1 MNNRYGAAR
10 LWNTK
15 KRTPLFLICICFCI
29 ACGLCRVQADTS
41 GQRIFDDAGLFT
53 DAEEAQLQTLCTE
66 KIAEGRLDIVVVT
79 TESTGSKSA
88 MAYADDFYDEN
99 GFGYDGNTGVLL
111 LIDMGEREIWISTT
125 GEAESYFTD
134 RRLDALLDTLADAL
148 ADEEYAYG
156 ARQFIEN
163 SASYM
168 YSAPDDEEQESW
180 DGNYRQDYAGD
191 MQNAQESRS
200 RTPAASN
207 FFPCLMISFVTG
219 GLFVLIL
226 YIKQRGSTQ
235 TNAHTYL
242 KENRYEIAGSQDL
255 FTHTTTVRRQIQSSN
270 SSTHSSGGGHVSSG
284 GVHHGGGGRKF

>member
-1 MNNRYGAAR
+1 MNSNKNRMQM
-10 LWNTK
+10 
-15 KRTPLFLICICFCI
+15 KRWSCCLLICLLFVLYMCPAIVY
-29 ACGLCRVQADTS
+29 AQADAAG
-41 GQRIFDDAGLFT
+41 GQRIFDDAGLFS
-53 DAEEAQLQTLCTE
+53 DAEENELQTLCTE

-99 GFGYDGNTGVLL
+99 GFGYNGNTGVLL

-125 GEAESYFTD
+125 GEAENYFTD
-134 RRLDALLDTLADAL
+134 RRLDALLDTVADAL
-148 ADEEYAYG
+148 ADGDYAYG

-163 SASYM
+163 SAAYM
-168 YSAPDDEEQESW
+168 YQEPDDENRN
-180 DGNYRQDYAGD
+180 GNYRQDYADD
-191 MQNAQESRS
+191 MRYAQESGS
-200 RTPAASN
+200 QMSAASRI
-207 FFPCLMISFVTG
+207 FQCLMISVVVG

-235 TNAHTYL
+235 TNAHIYL
-242 KENRYEIAGSQDL
+242 KENRYEIAGRQDL

-270 SSTHSSGGGHVSSG
+270 SNTGSSGSRGGHVSSG

>member
-1 MNNRYGAAR
+1 MNLNKNRMQMKKWPCCLLACLMFILYMCPAIAYAQANAA
-10 LWNTK
+10 
-15 KRTPLFLICICFCI
+15 
-29 ACGLCRVQADTS
+29 G

-53 DAEEAQLQTLCTE
+53 DAEEAELQTLCTE

-134 RRLDALLDTLADAL
+134 RRLDTLLDTVADAL
-148 ADEEYAYG
+148 ADGEYAYG
-156 ARQFIEN
+156 ARQFIEK

-168 YSAPDDEEQESW
+168 YSEPDEEEQESW
-180 DGNYRQDYAGD
+180 NGNYRQDYAEKSG
-191 MQNAQESRS
+191 SH
-200 RTPAASN
+200 TPAASN
-207 FFPCLMISFVTG
+207 FLQCLMISFVTG

-242 KENRYEIAGSQDL
+242 KENRYEIAGRQDL
-255 FTHTTTVRRQIQSSN
+255 FTHTTTVRRQIQSGNSN
-270 SSTHSSGGGHVSSG
+270 TRSSGSRGGHVSSG